1 MKKIEE
7 NVSPEGSKVNSE
19 ENSRWT
25 YAGAE
30 NLETATKLK
39 EGEVCKVTGVGNSMT
54 PILKSRQA
62 VICEPVT
69 EETELE
75 KKDIVLCK
83 VRGYFYLHLVW
94 ATRTEGEKEMYLIGN
109 NHGHA
114 NGWIP
119 RTQVFGKVVEIL

>member
-1 MKKIEE
+1 MKNEE
-7 NVSPEGSKVNSE
+7 KECVSPEG
-19 ENSRWT
+19 RTWA

-39 EGEVCKVTGVGNSMT
+39 EGLVCKVTGVGNSMT

-62 VICEPVT
+62 VIAEPIT
-69 EETELE
+69 EEIVLE

-83 VRGYFYLHLVW
+83 VRGHYYLHLVW

>member
-1 MKKIEE
+1 MDKSGKEC
-7 NVSPEGSKVNSE
+7 VSPE
-19 ENSRWT
+19 SRVWA

-39 EGEVCKVTGVGNSMT
+39 EGEICKVTGVGNSMT

-69 EETELE
+69 EETVLE

-83 VRGYFYLHLVW
+83 VRGHFYLHLVW

>member
-7 NVSPEGSKVNSE
+7 NVSPEESKVNSE
-19 ENSRWT
+19 ENSRWA
-25 YAGAE
+25 YSGAE

-39 EGEVCKVTGVGNSMT
+39 EGLVCKVTGVGNSMT

-62 VICEPVT
+62 VIVEPVT
-69 EETELE
+69 DETELE

-83 VRGYFYLHLVW
+83 VRGHYYLHLIW
-94 ATRTEGEKEMYLIGN
+94 ATRVDGEKQMYLIGN
-109 NHGHA
+109 NHGHT

>member
-1 MKKIEE
+1 MKNEE
-7 NVSPEGSKVNSE
+7 KECVSPEG
-19 ENSRWT
+19 RTWA

-39 EGEVCKVTGVGNSMT
+39 EGLVCKVTGVGNSMT

-62 VICEPVT
+62 VIAEPIT
-69 EETELE
+69 EETKLE

-83 VRGYFYLHLVW
+83 VQGHYYLHLVW

>member
-1 MKKIEE
+1 MKE
-7 NVSPEGSKVNSE
+7 NERECVSPEGRV
-19 ENSRWT
+19 WT
-25 YAGAE
+25 YSGAE

-39 EGEVCKVTGVGNSMT
+39 EGCVCKVTGVGNSMT

-62 VICEPVT
+62 VIAEPIT
-69 EETELE
+69 EETVLE

-83 VRGYFYLHLVW
+83 VRGHYYLHLVW

>member
-1 MKKIEE
+1 MKNEE
-7 NVSPEGSKVNSE
+7 KECVSPEGRVWVYS
-19 ENSRWT
+19 
-25 YAGAE
+25 GAE

-39 EGEVCKVTGVGNSMT
+39 EGCVCKVTGVGNSMT

-62 VICEPVT
+62 VIAEPIT
-69 EETELE
+69 EETKLE

-83 VRGYFYLHLVW
+83 VRGHYYLHLVW

>member
-1 MKKIEE
+1 MKE
-7 NVSPEGSKVNSE
+7 NEKECVSPEGRVWVYS
-19 ENSRWT
+19 
-25 YAGAE
+25 GAE

-39 EGEVCKVTGVGNSMT
+39 EGCVCKVTGVGNSMT

-62 VICEPVT
+62 VIAEPIT
-69 EETELE
+69 EETVLE

-83 VRGYFYLHLVW
+83 VRGHYYLHLVW
-94 ATRTEGEKEMYLIGN
+94 ATRIDGEKEMYLIGN

>member
-1 MKKIEE
+1 MKNEE
-7 NVSPEGSKVNSE
+7 KECVSPEGRIWAYS
-19 ENSRWT
+19 
-25 YAGAE
+25 GAE

-39 EGEVCKVTGVGNSMT
+39 EGCVCKVTGVGNSMT

-62 VICEPVT
+62 VIAEPIT
-69 EETELE
+69 EETVLE

-83 VRGYFYLHLVW
+83 VRGHYYLHLVW
-94 ATRTEGEKEMYLIGN
+94 ATRVDGETQMYLIGN
-109 NHGHA
+109 NHGRP